1 MRIESGYLKQDR
13 LCGQK
18 NNRNAVGNFSDAM
31 NKVRESISNKVSTRD
46 SYVNGMDYNNFG
58 IYTKNSISQ
67 DVELPIET
75 ERYKIED
82 ATYVNGVAAYE
93 IVDKQAG
100 KDFYIREDQ
109 LAIQRDEKTG
119 MEFLI
124 NMDQP
129 FSYNV
134 TMTSE
139 LKNLLNDL
147 SDKRNID
154 IKEIPLQ
161 GGLVVN
167 RDSKTG
173 LNYLSIKGN
182 EAQGVSVI
190 ITSDK
195 DIETLNK
202 LADEFQKYPVSSQRS
217 TAGLYALLEISGN
230 LKRKKDGFTFLT
242 PNGIT
247 YIPYDSDSNKAWE
260 IDMPGSCYATA
271 RKCLAAENDCA
282 NISTWTKIL
291 KGIKIYYGDNY
302 GATQENNAYKVDDLG
317 GYCMFAVFGRGGLEH
332 YTQLMGVTAA
342 ACLGI
347 AGVIAGCAATAAC
360 THGNCHQS
368 CQQHCC
374 GTLKKV
380 ASLHLSFLLL
390 DKLSVGIILPG
401 NMTFFISTGAVS
413 HLFPPLLYKIGRASC
428 RERVSSPV

>member
-109 LAIQRDEKTG
+109 LAIQRDE
-119 MEFLI
+119 
-124 NMDQP
+124 
-129 FSYNV
+129 
-134 TMTSE
+134 
-139 LKNLLNDL
+139 
-147 SDKRNID
+147 
-154 IKEIPLQ
+154 
-161 GGLVVN
+161 
-167 RDSKTG
+167 
-173 LNYLSIKGN
+173 
-182 EAQGVSVI
+182 AQGVSVI

-230 LKRKKDGFTFLT
+230 LKREKDGFTFLT
-242 PNGIT
+242 PNGVT
-247 YIPYDSDSNKAWE
+247 YIPYDGDSSKAWE

-282 NISTWTKIL
+282 DISAWTKIL

-302 GATQENNAYKVDDLG
+302 GTTQENNAYKVDNLG
-317 GYCMFAVFGRGGLEH
+317 RYCMFA
-332 YTQLMGVTAA
+332 
-342 ACLGI
+342 
-347 AGVIAGCAATAAC
+347 
-360 THGNCHQS
+360 
-368 CQQHCC
+368 
-374 GTLKKV
+374 
-380 ASLHLSFLLL
+380 
-390 DKLSVGIILPG
+390 
-401 NMTFFISTGAVS
+401 
-413 HLFPPLLYKIGRASC
+413 
-428 RERVSSPV
+428 

>member
-1 MRIESGYLKQDR
+1 MKLRGKIMRIESGYLKQDR

-154 IKEIPLQ
+154 IKEIPL
-161 GGLVVN
+161 
-167 RDSKTG
+167 
-173 LNYLSIKGN
+173 
-182 EAQGVSVI
+182 
-190 ITSDK
+190 
-195 DIETLNK
+195 
-202 LADEFQKYPVSSQRS
+202 
-217 TAGLYALLEISGN
+217 
-230 LKRKKDGFTFLT
+230 
-242 PNGIT
+242 
-247 YIPYDSDSNKAWE
+247 
-260 IDMPGSCYATA
+260 
-271 RKCLAAENDCA
+271 
-282 NISTWTKIL
+282 
-291 KGIKIYYGDNY
+291 
-302 GATQENNAYKVDDLG
+302 
-317 GYCMFAVFGRGGLEH
+317 
-332 YTQLMGVTAA
+332 
-342 ACLGI
+342 
-347 AGVIAGCAATAAC
+347 
-360 THGNCHQS
+360 
-368 CQQHCC
+368 
-374 GTLKKV
+374 
-380 ASLHLSFLLL
+380 
-390 DKLSVGIILPG
+390 
-401 NMTFFISTGAVS
+401 
-413 HLFPPLLYKIGRASC
+413 
-428 RERVSSPV
+428 

>member
-1 MRIESGYLKQDR
+1 
-13 LCGQK
+13 
-18 NNRNAVGNFSDAM
+18 
-31 NKVRESISNKVSTRD
+31 
-46 SYVNGMDYNNFG
+46 
-58 IYTKNSISQ
+58 
-67 DVELPIET
+67 
-75 ERYKIED
+75 
-82 ATYVNGVAAYE
+82 
-93 IVDKQAG
+93 
-100 KDFYIREDQ
+100 
-109 LAIQRDEKTG
+109 

-147 SDKRNID
+147 SDQRNID

-230 LKRKKDGFTFLT
+230 LKREKDGFTFLT
-242 PNGIT
+242 PNGVT
-247 YIPYDSDSNKAWE
+247 YIPYDGDSSKAWE

-282 NISTWTKIL
+282 DISAWTKIL

-302 GATQENNAYKVDDLG
+302 GTTQTNNVYKVDDLG
-317 GYCMFAVFGRGGLEH
+317 RYYMFA
-332 YTQLMGVTAA
+332 
-342 ACLGI
+342 
-347 AGVIAGCAATAAC
+347 
-360 THGNCHQS
+360 
-368 CQQHCC
+368 
-374 GTLKKV
+374 
-380 ASLHLSFLLL
+380 
-390 DKLSVGIILPG
+390 
-401 NMTFFISTGAVS
+401 
-413 HLFPPLLYKIGRASC
+413 
-428 RERVSSPV
+428 

>member
-1 MRIESGYLKQDR
+1 MRIENGYLQQSM
-13 LCGQK
+13 LCSK
-18 NNRNAVGNFSDAM
+18 NNRNAVGNFSDTM
-31 NKVRESISNKVSTRD
+31 NKAQECISNKISTRD
-46 SYVNGMDYNNFG
+46 SYVNSTDYSNFG
-58 IYTKNSISQ
+58 IYTQNSISQ
-67 DVELPIET
+67 DIELPIET

-93 IVDKQAG
+93 IVDKQTG

-119 MEFLI
+119 REFLI

-147 SDKRNID
+147 SDKRNFANGVLNSYLLCNNYG
-154 IKEIPLQ
+154 KEIPLQ
-161 GGLVVN
+161 GGLVVK
-167 RDSKTG
+167 RDPKTG

-202 LADEFQKYPVSSQRS
+202 LADEFQKYPVSSQLS
-217 TAGLYALLEISGN
+217 TAELYALLEISGN
-230 LKRKKDGFTFLT
+230 LKREKDGFTFLT
-242 PNGIT
+242 PNGVT
-247 YIPYDSDSNKAWE
+247 YIPYDGDSSKAWE

-282 NISTWTKIL
+282 DISAWTKIL

-302 GATQENNAYKVDDLG
+302 GTTQTNNVYKVDDLG
-317 GYCMFAVFGRGGLEH
+317 RYYMFA
-332 YTQLMGVTAA
+332 
-342 ACLGI
+342 
-347 AGVIAGCAATAAC
+347 
-360 THGNCHQS
+360 
-368 CQQHCC
+368 
-374 GTLKKV
+374 
-380 ASLHLSFLLL
+380 
-390 DKLSVGIILPG
+390 
-401 NMTFFISTGAVS
+401 
-413 HLFPPLLYKIGRASC
+413 
-428 RERVSSPV
+428 